1 MGQLTFAQQSE
12 FQRYGKKTRREHF
25 LDEMEAVMPWSELVA
40 LVAPHYCKGETGRK
54 PVGLEIMLR
63 VYFVQ
68 QWFALSDPGVEDA
81 LYESPVLRR
90 FVGIDLGRA
99 PAPDETTILNFRH
112 LLEQHQ
118 LCGEMLDMVN
128 HYLDSRGIRIT
139 TGAIVDATIIHAP
152 SSTKNSKKER
162 DPAMHQTKKGNQWYF
177 GMKAHIGVDSK
188 EGIVHS
194 VCSTAASVSDVH
206 MLPELLHGGEKKVWG
221 DAGYQGQT
229 EAIHAAAPEAQD
241 MTSRRVKTKAG
252 VDEAEKRKNRTK
264 ARVRAKVEWP
274 FRIVKRVFGFTKVRY
289 RGLKKNHEWLC
300 AAFALANLYKNRKRL
315 AKVNLQLA
323 PQPTPPQAPLRTLT
337 RAGARPGMQH
347 RLPLRQWR
355 MLAGTGGCA
364 ESVRCRAASLAISI
378 TAGTNA
384 KYFTCGERR

>member
-1 MGQLTFAQQSE
+1 MQQLTLAQAAE

-25 LDEMEAVMPWSELVA
+25 LDEMEAVMPWSELLA
-40 LVAPHYCKGETGRK
+40 LVAPHYSKGETGRN

-68 QWFALSDPGVEDA
+68 HWFALSDPGVEDA
-81 LYESPVLRR
+81 LCESPVLRR

-112 LLEQHQ
+112 LLEEHQ
-118 LCGEMLDMVN
+118 LCGKMLDTVN

-139 TGAIVDATIIHAP
+139 TGTIVDATIIHAP
-152 SSTKNSKKER
+152 SSTKNEKKER
-162 DPAMHQTKKGNQWYF
+162 DPAVHQTKKGNQWYF

-206 MLPELLHGGEKKVWG
+206 MLPELLHGEEKKVWG
-221 DAGYQGQT
+221 DAGYQGQAD
-229 EAIHAAAPEAQD
+229 AIHEAAPHAQD

-252 VDEAEKRKNRTK
+252 VDEQEKRKNHTK

-315 AKVNLQLA
+315 TKVNLQLA
-323 PQPTPPQAPLRTLT
+323 PQ
-337 RAGARPGMQH
+337 GA
-347 RLPLRQWR
+347 
-355 MLAGTGGCA
+355 
-364 ESVRCRAASLAISI
+364 
-378 TAGTNA
+378 
-384 KYFTCGERR
+384 